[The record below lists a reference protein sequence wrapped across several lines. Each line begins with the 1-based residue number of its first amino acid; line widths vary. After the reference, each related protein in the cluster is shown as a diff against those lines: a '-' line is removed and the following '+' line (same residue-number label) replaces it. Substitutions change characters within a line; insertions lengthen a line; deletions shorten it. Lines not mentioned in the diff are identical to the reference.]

1 MAANDTKEL
10 KIKEKQEISAPAEQT
25 RPGLVFTPQVDIF
38 ETEKALVLLADM
50 PGVRATDLN
59 IDLRDDTLTL
69 TGDVQ
74 PFEGASETDI
84 LIEYEVGKYYRQF
97 ALSEIIDQNK
107 IDAQI
112 HDGVLRLTLPKIE
125 KATPRKITVQS
136 V

>member
-1 MAANDTKEL
+1 MVANETKEL
-10 KIKEKQEISAPAEQT
+10 KIKEKQEVATPAEQT

-50 PGVRATDLN
+50 PGVRPEDVI

-69 TGDVQ
+69 SGDVK
-74 PFEGASETDI
+74 PFGGAEESDI
-84 LIEYEVGKYYRQF
+84 MMEYEVGKYHRQF
-97 ALSEIIDQNK
+97 ALSEIIDQEK

-112 HDGVLRLTLPKIE
+112 QDGVLRLTLPKIE
-125 KATPRKITVQS
+125 KAAPRKITVQA